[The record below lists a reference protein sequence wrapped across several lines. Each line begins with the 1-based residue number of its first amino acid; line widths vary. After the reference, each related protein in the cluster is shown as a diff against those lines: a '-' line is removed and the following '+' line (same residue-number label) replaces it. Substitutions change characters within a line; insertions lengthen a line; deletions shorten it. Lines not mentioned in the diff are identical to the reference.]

1 MTVAE
6 LEERMTSKEF
16 SEWMA
21 YFAIEPFGEDRA
33 DLRMGIL
40 ASVMANLWGKRK
52 GRAWRPQDFIP
63 RFDRRDADPMELLRR
78 VKMINRLL
86 GGRDETHGAR

>member
-6 LEERMTSKEF
+6 LEQRMTSREF

-21 YFAIEPFGEDRA
+21 YFALEPFGEERA

-52 GRAWRPQDFIP
+52 GHPWRPQDFMP
-63 RFDRRDADPMELLRR
+63 RFGRRDADPMELLRR
-78 VKMINRLL
+78 VQTINRLL
-86 GGRDETHGAR
+86 GGRDETDGTR